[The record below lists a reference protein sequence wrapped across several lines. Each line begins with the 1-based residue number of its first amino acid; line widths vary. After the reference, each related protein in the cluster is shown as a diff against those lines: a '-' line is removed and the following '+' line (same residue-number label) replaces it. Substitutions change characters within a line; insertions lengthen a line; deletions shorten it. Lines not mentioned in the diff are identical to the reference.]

1 MSAIQTEIR
10 SSGGCHCCQDIPGL
24 LLGWHIISLA
34 LSLGMQNMPLFFFH
48 QHLNGRLEKDRIG
61 RRFPS
66 VDDARVYAVH
76 RIPAILRK
84 TVSSTTNTYVA
95 TEVSDGEHTLCVVR
109 AKVIIQR

>member
-1 MSAIQTEIR
+1 
-10 SSGGCHCCQDIPGL
+10 
-24 LLGWHIISLA
+24 
-34 LSLGMQNMPLFFFH
+34 MPLFFFH
-48 QHLNGRLEKDRIG
+48 QHLNGRLKEDRRR

-76 RIPAILRK
+76 RVSAILRK
-84 TVSSTTNTYVA
+84 TASPTTDTYLA